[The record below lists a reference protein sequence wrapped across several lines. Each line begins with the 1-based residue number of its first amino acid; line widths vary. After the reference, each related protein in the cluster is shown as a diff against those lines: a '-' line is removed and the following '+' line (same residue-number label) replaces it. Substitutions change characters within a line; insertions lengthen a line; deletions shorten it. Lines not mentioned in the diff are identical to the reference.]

1 MLSCFS
7 LVQSFA
13 TLVDCSLLG
22 SSVHGILQARILKWV
37 AMSSSRGSSPPRD
50 QTHISHGSCTAGGF
64 FTTESRGKVWKLI
77 LLPLPPQCLHVVI
90 THSSPGHSPSVLK
103 DFSSCLTAHLFSHL
117 IITEMILPLSWVLG
131 PWLPPSKD
139 LVPHT
144 VQPPTSKVI

>member
-1 MLSCFS
+1 MLQRLLPSSHTHLCKKHVCAKSLPSCP
-7 LVQSFA
+7 
-13 TLVDCSLLG
+13 TLCDPMDCSPPD
-22 SSVHGILQARILKWV
+22 SSIQGIIQAGILEWV

-117 IITEMILPLSWVLG
+117 IITEMILPLS
-131 PWLPPSKD
+131 
-139 LVPHT
+139 
-144 VQPPTSKVI
+144 